1 MTTKSELNTGT
12 ICKALA
18 YAIVVIGRIVLLPL
32 TRSWLGKKDHGRSAR
47 AGTAGEDVLLITGY
61 RQLTG
66 ERQRCFVDAVN
77 WSPAAFPQHGVRP
90 RVPQRRGHRR
100 RRRQI
105 LPHHRPRRRR
115 PQPLPPGR
123 LRGGRRKHPRPPRQ
137 HRPRAQDHHDR
148 QPGGYRPAR
157 AAPRSRDVSVRGPRP
172 SGLIPVG
179 RPIPGSSPAHPP
191 TAVRT
196 RC

>member
-32 TRSWLGKKDHGRSAR
+32 TRSWLGKEDHGRSAR

-77 WSPAAFPQHGVRP
+77 WRERINFN
-90 RVPQRRGHRR
+90 
-100 RRRQI
+100 
-105 LPHHRPRRRR
+105 
-115 PQPLPPGR
+115 R
-123 LRGGRRKHPRPPRQ
+123 LREQRGNGKTPNTVGGREMTF
-137 HRPRAQDHHDR
+137 A
-148 QPGGYRPAR
+148 G
-157 AAPRSRDVSVRGPRP
+157 
-172 SGLIPVG
+172 
-179 RPIPGSSPAHPP
+179 
-191 TAVRT
+191 
-196 RC
+196 